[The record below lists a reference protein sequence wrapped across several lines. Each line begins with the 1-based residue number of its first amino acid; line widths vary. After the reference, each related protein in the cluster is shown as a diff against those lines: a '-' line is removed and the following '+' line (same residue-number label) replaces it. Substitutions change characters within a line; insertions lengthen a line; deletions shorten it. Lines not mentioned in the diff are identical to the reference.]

1 MIPIWKSRIQIGINI
16 SNPNPNANNRYQ
28 FGNQIG
34 SENKIDTNLNS
45 NW

>member
-28 FGNQIG
+28 FGKNLIGGKNKSDQIG
-34 SENKIDTNLNS
+34 SK
-45 NW
+45 